1 MFDFDATLPLMA
13 VQFLLLVVILNA
25 IFYKPM
31 TRVIEER
38 SDYIRS
44 NEQDAK
50 TRLAKAEELAKQ
62 YEQEL
67 ASTRRK
73 AQSIIESAQV
83 AAQKV
88 AAEEIGKAQEEA
100 RSQREQAQ
108 AEIEQQK
115 QEAMRSLE
123 QEVGVLS
130 RQLLEKLLGSE
141 LAA

>member
-25 IFYKPM
+25 VFYKPM

-50 TRLAKAEELAKQ
+50 TRLAKAEELAEQ